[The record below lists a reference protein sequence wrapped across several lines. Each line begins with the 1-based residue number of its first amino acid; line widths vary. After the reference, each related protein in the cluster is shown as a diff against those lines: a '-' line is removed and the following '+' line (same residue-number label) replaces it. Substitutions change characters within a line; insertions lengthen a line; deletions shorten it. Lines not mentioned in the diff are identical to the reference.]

1 MAERGALVKVERWRS
16 GGALGPRGAL
26 GSGGALAVRGDFWVP
41 AELWKRR
48 ASNGPSVPVPL
59 APQAFGA
66 SNESNRE
73 PPGPK
78 AETIRNFDVRRTF
91 PLRVYFVAAFAVS
104 GIYLPYFPPWLHGRG
119 LAGQPFGV
127 VSAAAPAMGLFAPT
141 VFGVIAD
148 GLGLRTGLLQF
159 ASAGAL
165 AAFGALTIAAG
176 LGVPLGLGGLLL
188 AAVAIA
194 LFRTPMLLMAD
205 VVALEHAPGVGT
217 SYGRLRLWGS
227 LGFLASALVA
237 GCAVD
242 PGGAV
247 AVPLAC
253 TLAVA
258 AALGAAL
265 ALPRAGRLPAR
276 PERRGV
282 LHLLAEGDF
291 RLFLF
296 AAFLGNCAQA
306 AYDQCF
312 SLHLFDLGVAR
323 PLVGV
328 AWALGTGAEVGI
340 MAYSASLFRVAPVS
354 TLFAFAL
361 CGAALR
367 WALLAVVRSSPILL
381 MLQPLH
387 AISFGLVWVAE
398 VAYTSRRFRSSLATA
413 QGLLATAMGAG
424 SVVGMLIWGPVYTR
438 WGGSFVFAGA
448 ACFAV
453 CASASA
459 FALDRKVRVPVE
471 SSTAI
476 AE

>member
-1 MAERGALVKVERWRS
+1 
-16 GGALGPRGAL
+16 
-26 GSGGALAVRGDFWVP
+26 
-41 AELWKRR
+41 
-48 ASNGPSVPVPL
+48 
-59 APQAFGA
+59 
-66 SNESNRE
+66 
-73 PPGPK
+73 
-78 AETIRNFDVRRTF
+78 VRRTL
-91 PLRVYFVAAFAVS
+91 PLRVYYVAAFAVS

-119 LAGQPFGV
+119 LVGQSFGV

-141 VFGVIAD
+141 AFGMVAD
-148 GLGLRTGLLQF
+148 ALALRTGLLQF
-159 ASAGAL
+159 ACVGTL
-165 AAFGALTIAAG
+165 VAFSALTIAAG
-176 LGVPLGLGGLLL
+176 FGAALGVGGLFL

-205 VVALEHAPGVGT
+205 VVALERAPGVGT
-217 SYGRLRLWGS
+217 TYGRLRLWGS

-242 PGGAV
+242 PRRAV

-253 TLAVA
+253 TVAVA
-258 AALGAAL
+258 AALIAAL
-265 ALPRAGRLPAR
+265 GLPRGAHLPAR
-276 PERRGV
+276 QEHRG
-282 LHLLAEGDF
+282 LSHLLAESDF

-312 SLHLFDLGVAR
+312 SLHLFDLGVPR

-340 MAYSASLFRVAPVS
+340 MACSASLFRVAPVS
-354 TLFAFAL
+354 ALFAFAL
-361 CGAALR
+361 FGGACR
-367 WALLAVVRSSPILL
+367 WALLAVVRSTPILL
-381 MLQPLH
+381 ALQPLH
-387 AISFGLVWVAE
+387 AVSFGLVWVAE
-398 VAYTSRRFRSSLATA
+398 VAYTSRRFPPSSLATA

-424 SVVGMLIWGPVYTR
+424 SVLGMLVWGPVYTR

-471 SSTAI
+471 SGTAI
-476 AE
+476 VE